1 MDIGT
6 CLREAREGRSITLR
20 QLADSTKLSTR
31 VLQFIERNEFKRLP
45 GGIFTKAYLRAY
57 AVEVGVDP
65 EGVVGEYL
73 AQFPAPIVAERP
85 SGPSLALGN
94 SHAGR
99 YVLAAVAVA
108 VAVVALAAYG
118 FLRDVALSSP
128 QPALVEVPA
137 PVETLVTD
145 SAQSRELP
153 SAARQEWSLYLDIQP
168 TDACWVSVVADGQ
181 LIIARLLQ
189 NGERA
194 TAVARAEL
202 ELRVGDPSVF
212 AYTLNGVPGRPL
224 GEAGKPVTVK
234 ITEGNYRTFLTGSA
248 PEVRR

>member
-108 VAVVALAAYG
+108 VAVVALRG
-118 FLRDVALSSP
+118 VRLSAGCCS
-128 QPALVEVPA
+128 VV
-137 PVETLVTD
+137 
-145 SAQSRELP
+145 
-153 SAARQEWSLYLDIQP
+153 SAARSGRGAGAGR
-168 TDACWVSVVADGQ
+168 DARHRQRA
-181 LIIARLLQ
+181 IA
-189 NGERA
+189 
-194 TAVARAEL
+194 
-202 ELRVGDPSVF
+202 
-212 AYTLNGVPGRPL
+212 
-224 GEAGKPVTVK
+224 
-234 ITEGNYRTFLTGSA
+234 
-248 PEVRR
+248 